1 MHDVPGWIGFVGL
14 VLMLILCGAFL
25 GGQLWFA
32 IFLLIPCFAL
42 VVLENRYERALMGTR
57 SER

>member
-42 VVLENRYERALMGTR
+42 VVLENRYEQGLIGTR
-57 SER
+57 S

>member
-1 MHDVPGWIGFVGL
+1 MPGWIGAVGFVL
-14 VLMLILCGAFL
+14 LMIFCGAFL

-32 IFLLIPCFAL
+32 VLILIPCFVL
-42 VVLENRYERALMGTR
+42 VVLENRYERGLIGTR